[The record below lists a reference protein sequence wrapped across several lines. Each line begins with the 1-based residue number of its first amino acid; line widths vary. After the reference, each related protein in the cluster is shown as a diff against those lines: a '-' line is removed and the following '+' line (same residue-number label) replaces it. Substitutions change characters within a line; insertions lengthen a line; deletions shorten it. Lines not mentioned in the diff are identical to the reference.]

1 MHLKRQNVYVLR
13 PATGPVSH
21 DRSAQPTDGCEAV
34 VLRLR
39 PRTKQNLQLLQLKF
53 LDRKGREPDPSE
65 VIEKLINDAAG
76 NELEV
81 PYPTR

>member
-1 MHLKRQNVYVLR
+1 MEFKRQNVYVLR
-13 PATGPVSH
+13 PAMRPVN
-21 DRSAQPTDGCEAV
+21 RQPRTQPSDEREAV

-65 VIEKLINDAAG
+65 VIEKLINDAAAR
-76 NELEV
+76 NFDV
-81 PYPTR
+81 PYPAR